1 MIEICIKKHTTF
13 VVISVGLAW
22 AVAMPAQ
29 AFMFNVISPVDA
41 PDAIPGDGICATAGG
56 FCTLRAA
63 IDESNVA
70 NNFPTDEIIL
80 PNDTYLLTLGE
91 LVIRNSLFITGSD
104 PTATIIDGG
113 GNSRIF
119 SIGDT
124 GLSPSVTMSNLTIRN
139 GNGGSLVLGGGIYIN
154 QGSSLGLIDSI
165 VRDNQSRE
173 FGGGISNAGFLHI
186 VRSTIRDNQT
196 STNGDGGQSASGG
209 GIFNSST
216 GRIQIDSSTIS
227 DNRATR
233 GGGISNG
240 GGRLD
245 ITNSTISGNRATNRG
260 GGIMTAG
267 VTNIAYSTIT
277 NNEANLRVG
286 GIFTDEDR
294 FGGGIYNDRG
304 TVNIGNSILAGNL
317 DNRTEFDSD
326 SSPDCYSV
334 PPETTL
340 LPGRFITSF
349 RGNVVG
355 VSNTNCVVSDE
366 FYGTDMIFNFDQVGT
381 TTTPLDPRLA
391 PLANNGGP
399 TQTHAL
405 LLGSPAI
412 DRGNGIT
419 SSTFFDS
426 PATDQRGFL
435 RPLDGNGDGTTVSD
449 VGAYE
454 AVPEA
459 YEAVPEPASTM
470 GMFLFGGA
478 SWWFKRNRKTRKP

>member
-1 MIEICIKKHTTF
+1 MIKICIHKHTTF
-13 VVISVGLAW
+13 AVISVGLAW

-29 AFMFNVISPVDA
+29 AFMFNVMSSVDA
-41 PDAIPGDGICATAGG
+41 PDATPGDGICATAGG

-70 NNFPTDEIIL
+70 NDFPTDQIIL

-104 PTATIIDGG
+104 PTTTIIDGG

-124 GLSPSVTMSNLTIRN
+124 GLSPIVNMNNLTIRN
-139 GNGGSLVLGGGIYIN
+139 GNGGSLVSGGGISIN
-154 QGSSLGLIDSI
+154 EGSSLGLFDSI

-173 FGGGISNAGFLHI
+173 FGGGISNAGWLQI
-186 VRSTIRDNQT
+186 VRSTIRDNQVPMY
-196 STNGDGGQSASGG
+196 GGGGQTASGG
-209 GIFNSST
+209 GVFNYST

-227 DNRATR
+227 GNQATR
-233 GGGISNG
+233 GGGIRNAG
-240 GGRLD
+240 GSLD
-245 ITNSTISGNRATNRG
+245 ITNSTISGNRATHRG

-277 NNEANLRVG
+277 DNEANLRLG
-286 GIFTDEDR
+286 GIFTEENR

-317 DNRTEFDSD
+317 DNRTPFDPD
-326 SSPDCYSV
+326 FSPDCYSV
-334 PPETTL
+334 PPETTS

-355 VSNTNCVVSDE
+355 VSNTNCVVSDSV
-366 FYGTDMIFNFDQVGT
+366 YGTDGSFDQVGT

-391 PLANNGGP
+391 PLANNGGS

-412 DRGNGIT
+412 DRGDGIT

-426 PATDQRGFL
+426 PSIDQRGFS
-435 RPLDGNGDGTTVSD
+435 RPLDGNGDGVTVSD
-449 VGAYE
+449 VG
-454 AVPEA
+454 A

-470 GMFLFGGA
+470 GMLLFGGA
-478 SWWFKRNRKTRKP
+478 SCWLKRNRKTRKP